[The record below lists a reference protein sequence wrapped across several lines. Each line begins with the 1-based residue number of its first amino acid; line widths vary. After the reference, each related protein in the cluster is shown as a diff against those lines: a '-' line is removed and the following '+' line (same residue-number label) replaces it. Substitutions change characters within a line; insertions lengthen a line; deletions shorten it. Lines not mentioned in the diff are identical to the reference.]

1 MIMEP
6 MKNKFKKPKQIKP
19 TKSAPTLATCN
30 WITFTPLHHFI
41 IAPSRRLHVQKLG
54 QTEVQLQV
62 WLGICAPMYMC
73 VLISFFSSFYTEAEQ
88 MQNLFHVFL

>member
-41 IAPSRRLHVQKLG
+41 IAPSRRLHVQKLR